1 MNFAATLPTSSFPLI
16 KLTRFY
22 YCRLLLI
29 TGLKTINKGQFE
41 SAIKPSNEA
50 DLYKSLNA

>member
-1 MNFAATLPTSSFPLI
+1 MNLAATLPTSSFPLI